1 MRDAARS
8 EPAFLRARADSARVS
23 PRRVA
28 LTLALFAAIAAGL
41 FVHLDRGEMGRASEQ
56 RCFTV
61 VSEMLRSGDWLV
73 PRFEGALRLQKP
85 PLFYWAGAS
94 AAALAGEQSLWTL
107 RAVSAVA
114 ALALAA
120 CVFAV
125 GRSFGDSR
133 AGLLCTAVL
142 GATWFFY
149 DRGRTGDAEMLLA
162 LFVFAALAVFE
173 RLWRTRD
180 ARLLPALALL
190 LGLGFLTKAT
200 AALLGVLAPIAVWL
214 VLQRSTRLAL
224 RPAVLGW
231 GLVAAA
237 IGLSWYGAIL
247 ARVPG
252 SGALFSELLLSPF
265 GVQGR
270 AASARALVLL
280 AALPARH
287 GSGGTA
293 LAMARLRR
301 LEAALLAQRPAAA
314 VLRGQLRHAPGR
326 VDVHPT
332 EADALSAGARAAAG
346 DRRRARHRAA
356 LLRGARLGPEP
367 DDLLAALDAPGVAL
381 DHAPRV

>member
-265 GVQGR
+265 GVQVER
-270 AASARALVLL
+270 DARHLRELWYYWPRFPLVTAPAGLLLPWLVYEGWRQRFWRSDPRLQFFAVSFVTLLVAWTFIPQKQMHYLLVL
-280 AALPARH
+280 
-287 GSGGTA
+287 
-293 LAMARLRR
+293 
-301 LEAALLAQRPAAA
+301 
-314 VLRGQLRHAPGR
+314 APLQAIVAGR
-326 VDVHPT
+326 VI
-332 EADALSAGARAAAG
+332 EQRFFAAR
-346 DRRRARHRAA
+346 D
-356 LLRGARLGPEP
+356 
-367 DDLLAALDAPGVAL
+367 
-381 DHAPRV
+381 